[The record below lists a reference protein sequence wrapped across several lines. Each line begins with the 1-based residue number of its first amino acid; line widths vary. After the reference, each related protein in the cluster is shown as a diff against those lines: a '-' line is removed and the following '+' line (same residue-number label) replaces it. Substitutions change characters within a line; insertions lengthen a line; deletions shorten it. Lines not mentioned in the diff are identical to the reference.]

1 MDEDEQ
7 LRNIVRWRKKPKPN
21 GTVRLSDVV
30 EQLMEAEISPR
41 QGRFAAAAEAWSQ
54 LLPAELAG
62 HCRIAGISGSRL
74 KVEVDSPSYLHEL
87 LLCSAE
93 LLAELQQSCP
103 RAKIREIKF
112 VIG

>member
-7 LRNIVRWRKKPKPN
+7 LRKLVRWRTKAEPKQ
-21 GTVRLSDVV
+21 TVRLGDVV

-41 QGRFAAAAEAWSQ
+41 QSRFAAAAEAWSQ
-54 LLPAELAG
+54 LLPAELAE
-62 HCRIAGISGSRL
+62 HCKIAGIFGGRL

-87 LLCSAE
+87 RLCSYE
-93 LLAELQQSCP
+93 LLAELQQNCP
-103 RAKIREIKF
+103 RARIKEIKF